1 MISRIFRGENENVA
15 VKRKRQIDTLK
26 IFNDNVA
33 ELREDVEYQVQ
44 FNAGERR
51 MAIMVS
57 LSPEFPLEK
66 PVLRVSPPINHPW
79 CNEHS
84 EITSAPGLL
93 NFTVHSDLGRV
104 VQAIIREFSKNPPQ
118 VIEYVSPGSA
128 KPHRGT
134 YEITKSSFPILFYIF
149 RRVNFIQL
157 IFKMCERLIY
167 FIIDLQG
174 RNSPSYSLQQYIDI
188 PPTSYNSYYN
198 TPFPQYST
206 SGTNPCIYNYN
217 NTNSGNTYITD
228 NQSKTFGSASQH
240 STYSSSSISNTLHNA
255 SPSRYTTNQHRATYL
270 TYTNTNYHPTL
281 PSCAQA
287 KVVQSFIFPELNNLS
302 NEELKKLNEDEDRQ
316 DEFLEKHSQL
326 KDINTAIEDTIYWVE
341 KTAKA
346 NAAKEPELKQLQ
358 ADVTEKIQT
367 VAVLKA
373 RYDQLIQRYNKLSE
387 IFTPDQ
393 IKECLRQAADESH
406 EKSEKIAE
414 DFLNGKVDVERFL
427 STYIE
432 CRKLGQA
439 RRTKEEKLA
448 HQLNELKRAGY

>member
-26 IFNDNVA
+26 IFNDNVV

-66 PVLRVSPPINHPW
+66 PVLRVSPPISHPW

-118 VIEYVSPGSA
+118 LLEDVSPGSTTT
-128 KPHRGT
+128 HR
-134 YEITKSSFPILFYIF
+134 
-149 RRVNFIQL
+149 
-157 IFKMCERLIY
+157 
-167 FIIDLQG
+167 DLQG
-174 RNSPSYSLQQYIDI
+174 RNSPSYSLQQYPEI

-198 TPFPQYST
+198 TQYPQYSSSSNT
-206 SGTNPCIYNYN
+206 CIYNYN
-217 NTNSGNTYITD
+217 HTNAGNAYVSEAH
-228 NQSKTFGSASQH
+228 SKSFSPTQH
-240 STYSSSSISNTLHNA
+240 SYIASTRSSIHNA
-255 SPSRYTTNQHRATYL
+255 NASRYTTSQYPNSHYSNA
-270 TYTNTNYHPTL
+270 NYQTL
-281 PSCAQA
+281 PSQSQP
-287 KVVQSFIFPELNNLS
+287 KTPQSVVFPELNNLS
-302 NEELKKLNEDEDRQ
+302 NEELKRLSEDEDRL
-316 DEFLEKHSQL
+316 DEFLEKHSQI
-326 KDINTAIEDTIYWVE
+326 KDINTAIDDAIDWVQ
-341 KTAKA
+341 KTAEA
-346 NAAKEPELKQLQ
+346 NIAKEPELNQLQ
-358 ADVTEKIQT
+358 AEVASKVQT

-373 RYDQLIQRYNKLSE
+373 KYDQLIQRYNKLSE
-387 IFTPDQ
+387 VFTPDH
-393 IKECLRQAADESH
+393 IKECLRRAADESH
-406 EKSEKIAE
+406 EESERIAE
-414 DFLNGKVDVERFL
+414 DFLNRKIDVERFL
-427 STYIE
+427 SSYIE

>member
-128 KPHRGT
+128 KPHR
-134 YEITKSSFPILFYIF
+134 
-149 RRVNFIQL
+149 
-157 IFKMCERLIY
+157 
-167 FIIDLQG
+167 DLQG
-174 RNSPSYSLQQYIDI
+174 RNSPSYSLQQYTDI

-198 TPFPQYST
+198 TQFPQYST

-217 NTNSGNTYITD
+217 NTNSGNTYVTD

-240 STYSSSSISNTLHNA
+240 STYISSSRSNTLHNA

-281 PSCAQA
+281 PSCAQT

-326 KDINTAIEDTIYWVE
+326 KDINTAIEDTIDWVE

-373 RYDQLIQRYNKLSE
+373 KYDQLIQRYNKLSE

-393 IKECLRQAADESH
+393 IKECLRRAADESH
-406 EKSEKIAE
+406 EESEKIAE